1 MAEAT
6 TPAWR
11 QRWAAQLPEGAE
23 RRSGQVLALSTRPGR
38 ITAQVQGGAAAPYH
52 VEVLID
58 QLDEA
63 AWQRAVE
70 VIAGQAR
77 HRAALHAGRLPD
89 DLVDDLAAA
98 DADLVAVERL
108 DPRCPCRAKVPLCRH
123 ATAVWLSLGARA
135 TVDPFALTALRGR
148 GRQQLLAALS
158 VARRRDGDRPDDA
171 VPVADFGADPVAWRS
186 GDPDLWSAAP
196 SPKAGQTLEA
206 GSLRLL
212 GDPPGWRG
220 PADAATTFGPMV
232 AAGAQRAALV
242 RTGSDLRH
250 GDPAEGDGRDAA
262 DDTDT
267 AGDTDTAAE
276 AGATDEAG

>member
-1 MAEAT
+1 MADPP
-6 TPAWR
+6 TPEWR
-11 QRWAAQLPEGAE
+11 QRWAAQLPDGAE
-23 RRSGQVLALSTRPGR
+23 RRSGQVLALTTRPGR

-52 VEVLID
+52 VELLVD
-58 QLDEA
+58 QLDEG

-98 DADLVAVERL
+98 DADLVAVGRL
-108 DPRCPCRAKVPLCRH
+108 DPRCPCRAEVSLCRH

-148 GRQQLLAALS
+148 GRQQLLAALA
-158 VARRRDGDRPDDA
+158 VARRRGGDRPDDA
-171 VPVADFGADPVAWRS
+171 VPVADLSPDPVAWHN

-196 SPKAGQTLEA
+196 APKAGQTLEA

-220 PADAATTFGPMV
+220 PADAAATFGPMV
-232 AAGAQRAALV
+232 AAGAQRAAEV
-242 RTGSDLRH
+242 RAGGDLRD
-250 GDPAEGDGRDAA
+250 GTGAGAADSGEADAEGEDAA
-262 DDTDT
+262 D
-267 AGDTDTAAE
+267 E
-276 AGATDEAG
+276 AG